1 MNSRALKMLMDE
13 HEIILKAVQHART
26 LLKIG
31 AGSGNKDSLAWHIA
45 FFKEYGDRFHH
56 GKEEA
61 VLFPELAERNEMLG
75 MTIVESLK
83 EHHDNFRVTLAD
95 ISLCLEEGNWELVK
109 KDFERYL
116 SDLEDHISAENDEL
130 FVSAEA
136 LWSNEESETMYFR
149 FQDMDREL
157 GEERKR
163 DFENRVL
170 K

>member
-1 MNSRALKMLMDE
+1 MSSRALKMLMEE
-13 HEIILKAVQHART
+13 HEIILKAVQRARAI
-26 LLKIG
+26 LKTG
-31 AGSGNKDSLAWHIA
+31 AGSENKDSLAWYAA

-61 VLFPELAERNEMLG
+61 VLFPELAAQNEMLG

-83 EHHDNFRVTLAD
+83 EHHDNFRVALAD
-95 ISLCLEEGNWELVK
+95 ISQNLEDENWERVQ
-109 KDFERYL
+109 KDFEQYL
-116 SDLEDHISAENDEL
+116 SELEDHISAENDEL

-136 LWSNEESETMYFR
+136 LLSGEESEKMYYS

-157 GEERKR
+157 GEGRKS